1 MYEICYCHPRWKTFW
16 PSTLGDKF
24 QRRHLSRI
32 SAEREA
38 DPAHEPYCGPA
49 MDARSD
55 GGNGRWTR
63 CWRRSDACGVGFGGP
78 VDFNAQKVITSTH
91 VGGWEGFD
99 LVHEVVS
106 RFRVP
111 AIMDRDSMAGALG
124 EGRYGAKHA
133 TSRQGVCEQC
143 ARSLSFALRILT
155 QEAALLG
162 SAAV

>member
-1 MYEICYCHPRWKTFW
+1 MLLSPEMENILALDIGGTNFSVAIIRGSQLRGKLTRPTNRTAGPRWM
-16 PSTLGDKF
+16 LDQMEEMVAG
-24 QRRHLSRI
+24 LSVGV
-32 SAEREA
+32 
-38 DPAHEPYCGPA
+38 DL
-49 MDARSD
+49 
-55 GGNGRWTR
+55 
-63 CWRRSDACGVGFGGP
+63 DACGVGFGGP

-111 AIMDRDSMAGALG
+111 TIMDRDSMAGALG
-124 EGRYGAKHA
+124 EGRYGAGVKHA